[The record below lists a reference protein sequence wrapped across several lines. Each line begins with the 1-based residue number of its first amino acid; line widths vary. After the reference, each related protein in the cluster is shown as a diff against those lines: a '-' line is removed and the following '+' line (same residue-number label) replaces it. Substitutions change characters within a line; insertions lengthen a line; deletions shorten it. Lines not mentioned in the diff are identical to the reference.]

1 MEAMSAGGNER
12 DRELTDLLVADDTVT
27 PVPLLVAAAGL
38 LLAVAIIHLQD
49 QGGLLGGESPT
60 WLKYGYYLIEIGSL
74 VSALLVIRGKVIGWI
89 LGLAFTIGPFTGY
102 ILSRSVGVPGDQ
114 GDVGN
119 WGYLLGTVSLIV
131 EGSFVILA
139 AACVTRL
146 YRARPDGT
154 LEGGQRVITYRERER
169 QNA

>member
-1 MEAMSAGGNER
+1 MEAMTAGGNER
-12 DRELTDLLVADDTVT
+12 ARTCTDLVLADDTVT
-27 PVPLLVAAAGL
+27 PVPLLVVAAGL
-38 LLAVAIIHLQD
+38 LIAVGVIHLQD

-74 VSALLVIRGKVIGWI
+74 VSALLLVRGKVLGWI
-89 LGLAFTIGPFTGY
+89 LGLAFTVGPFIGY
-102 ILSRSVGVPGDQ
+102 VLSRSVGVPGDP

-119 WGYLLGTVSLIV
+119 WGYLLGTVSLVV

-139 AACVTRL
+139 GACLTRL
-146 YRARPDGT
+146 YRAGRDRAIDDNQGAN
-154 LEGGQRVITYRERER
+154 TYREWER